1 MRKKST
7 HTQGL
12 IAKIEWKPVRDP
24 ETGATRFSGIY
35 NEGTE
40 TAILRLSQTI
50 NLTEKS
56 EGLLPSFAIKFL
68 LDYEKSENL
77 FGMPNF
83 TGKYA
88 DSEGNETTSWDFFK
102 GTFRN
107 RVERFSDDCER
118 DALEAKMIEG
128 NNKPYATGVALP
140 AFWTTGPGTAP
151 DGTAHESMH
160 SQPASVKER
169 KNKKY

>member
-12 IAKIEWKPVRDP
+12 VAKIAWKPVKDP
-24 ETGATRFSGIY
+24 DTGETRFSGIY
-35 NEGTE
+35 HEGTE
-40 TAILRLSQTI
+40 TAVIRLSESR

-56 EGLLPSFAIKFL
+56 KGLLPSFAIKFL
-68 LDYEKSENL
+68 LDYSKSENL

-83 TGKYA
+83 TGMYK
-88 DSEGNETTSWDFFK
+88 DKETDQEYPSWDFFRGIFK
-102 GTFRN
+102 N
-107 RVERFSDDCER
+107 RVERLPDQCSR

-140 AFWTTGPGTAP
+140 SFWTTGAGVAP
-151 DGTAHESMH
+151 DGTAHEKMH
-160 SQPASVKER
+160 IYPETAKE
-169 KNKKY
+169 